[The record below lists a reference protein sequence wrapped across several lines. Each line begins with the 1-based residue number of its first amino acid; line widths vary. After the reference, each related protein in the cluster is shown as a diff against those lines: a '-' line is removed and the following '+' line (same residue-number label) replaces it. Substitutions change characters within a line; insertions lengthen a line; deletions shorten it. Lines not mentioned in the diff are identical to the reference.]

1 MAERVFDKNLWTP
14 IPGYYP
20 YAAYPTGEIMN
31 MMTKKILTPSAVGP
45 RYDGDNSAHDYQVV
59 YLRIEGKTVKRL
71 VHRLI
76 AMTFLPWPSGD
87 LNDYDVDHLDYDP
100 THNDILNLRWLPK
113 RINCML
119 KSNASTE
126 TRQRAVEEYLK
137 MFE

>member
-31 MMTKKILTPSAVGP
+31 MITKRILTPQTIK
-45 RYDGDNSAHDYQVV
+45 YDGHGREQTYQVV
-59 YLRIEGKTVKRL
+59 DLSINGKHVRPRI
-71 VHRLI
+71 HRLI
-76 AMTFLPWPSGD
+76 AMTFLPWPSMNLD
-87 LNDYDVDHLDYDP
+87 DYDVDHLDYDP

>member
-31 MMTKKILTPSAVGP
+31 MITKRILTPHTCSRDGRGKKQTYQYVFLTIDGKSVH
-45 RYDGDNSAHDYQVV
+45 RY
-59 YLRIEGKTVKRL
+59 

-76 AMTFLPWPSGD
+76 AMTFLPWPSTNLD
-87 LNDYDVDHLDYDP
+87 EYDVDHLDYDP
-100 THNDILNLRWLPK
+100 MHNDILNLRWLPK
-113 RINCML
+113 RVNNLL

-126 TRQRAVEEYLK
+126 VRQRAVEEYLK
-137 MFE
+137 MFK